1 MTTLSDNLKY
11 MRLLRKLSVSEV
23 SRELN
28 CAPNTLT
35 NWEKGRI
42 SPPAEAVE
50 KLCSIYKISPSEI
63 FGWEKSHELETFKQE
78 HDYYIKEIAELEIRR
93 AELDKELQKKR
104 MQLYG
109 EMFSDVY
116 SEKHNSHETTNE
128 P

>member
-35 NWEKGRI
+35 NWEKGKI

-63 FGWEKSHELETFKQE
+63 FGWEKSPELETFRQE
-78 HDYYIKEIAELEIRR
+78 QDYYIKEITDLEARK
-93 AELDKELQKKR
+93 AALDKEIQQKK

-109 EMFSDVY
+109 KMFADVY
-116 SEKHNSHETTNE
+116 SKKHNSHETTNE